1 VATPAFAGE
10 DVDVLALMSDANR
23 RRLLENARDERHPE
37 GLRGDRI
44 VETAPG
50 MVRVLDPVG
59 LAEMVRTFVI

>member
-23 RRLLENARDERHPE
+23 RRLLENARDERHS
-37 GLRGDRI
+37 
-44 VETAPG
+44 A
-50 MVRVLDPVG
+50 DPVG